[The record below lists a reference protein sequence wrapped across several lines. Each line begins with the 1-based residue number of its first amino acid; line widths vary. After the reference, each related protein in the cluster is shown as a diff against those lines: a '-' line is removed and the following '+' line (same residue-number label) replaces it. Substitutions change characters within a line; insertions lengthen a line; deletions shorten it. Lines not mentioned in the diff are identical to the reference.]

1 MRFVLYDGKC
11 AAVVSSGAELTA
23 AHPGSDLDDHLG
35 LWFGEVAEDGRP
47 IVYTIP
53 AAYVD
58 DMPTREPQYRH

>member
-1 MRFVLYDGKC
+1 MRFVVYDGKV
-11 AAVVSSGAELTA
+11 AAVVSSGPELTA

-35 LWFGEVAEDGRP
+35 LWFGEVSEEGRP

-58 DMPTREPQYRH
+58 EMAAVAPAWRH